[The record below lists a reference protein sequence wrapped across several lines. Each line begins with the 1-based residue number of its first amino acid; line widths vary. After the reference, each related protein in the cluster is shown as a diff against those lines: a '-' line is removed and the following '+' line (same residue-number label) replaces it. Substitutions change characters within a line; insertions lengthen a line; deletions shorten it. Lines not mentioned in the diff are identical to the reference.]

1 MFPLESA
8 DSTTHRI
15 TIEHRNMKRFT
26 SKLFFDRRDH
36 ELIRVVNAAG
46 NTSGR
51 QEFARKRYYPVF
63 HPNGIKEMS
72 ESKGLRIAYA
82 VAHLL
87 NSLEVGALED
97 RIDALRMLH
106 AEAIDAA
113 TGPMPKNTA
122 RVLLEL
128 MKDLVRSDGDYQR
141 QLILAHDFRI
151 AAFGKPR
158 IVRRQ
163 LRRYRLLEMPE
174 EWNQLTFDDHVHDA
188 NTKGRKTPTHLIM
201 DAWIKGIRRLR
212 VIHYNFIEPRFA
224 AELFSAAQIM
234 NIDLRIGV
242 EFYGRFRDQY
252 VQLIWVP
259 RGFADTQDFLCFLAE
274 PHVMALM
281 DQGRVVSHY
290 QQEHVMALL
299 QKFNTHY
306 LQEIK
311 NSFDLELAPI
321 DEDTF
326 LKFVGIGQKSKVHLS
341 EYIQNRMID
350 ALQARIKELKGRYA
364 DSDSEAQKK
373 IDAWIT
379 AMDLLDIEV
388 TVKEFLKRENNPEI
402 AYPEVPHP
410 DANIP
415 ELLTL
420 TAPEVLNRLA
430 ALRSGYRVTLNLSNL
445 KVEDVLELL
454 YDCQGGIT
462 RLEIFNLKD
471 YIEGKTGHLPGI
483 NRLQQAINRESIIT
497 LKQVVRDIISQVEA
511 LNYHDKQDRI
521 AKLTAILHDL
531 PSLKVLYRETPL
543 KSRIGSDSTGRS
555 YKAFGMGLA
564 VKETLPLRAQ
574 REIHLHQSGH
584 VREVLPLRLTAYPRN
599 IYIPYRAEPPLHP
612 VLYHVSLSA
621 PFLNWIG
628 FKCQRSWEVESAS
641 TRMAQNGNIVTLG
654 GIRRQETK
662 GGGLDQEIHAH
673 TPQHFS
679 WRYLNTRTKNILKV
693 MLGFIP
699 AFATFALT
707 KDWWLL
713 AYFGAFIWFGITGL
727 RNILQS
733 VLGGGGFRR
742 SPLLRWDDYVSWDRI
757 TDSLLYTG
765 FSVPLLEYLVKTVIL
780 DRSFGITT
788 ATHTVLLYTFM
799 GLANGIYLVTH
810 NVLRGLPK
818 AAAYGNF
825 FRSVLSIP
833 IAIVLNAILSSV
845 LPMAGVINPDA
856 ALQKWAAVIS
866 KTASDF
872 MAGIIEGLVDRYA
885 NIRLRLRDYRQKFKA
900 ILDEYAELELL
911 YPDLQAFKI
920 LKAGS
925 AEKKMAKEQA
935 AELEHVIMLH
945 ALDLLYFWMYQPRS
959 QSAFVKFLAAL
970 SEDERHILVSSQFT
984 LQRHREISQLFIDGI
999 FGTNFPKPL
1008 SFYLSR
1014 YSEYLESIKL
1024 LGLGEDA

>member
-1 MFPLESA
+1 
-8 DSTTHRI
+8 
-15 TIEHRNMKRFT
+15 MKRLT
-26 SKLFFDRRDH
+26 SKFFFDRRDH
-36 ELIRVVNAAG
+36 ELIRIVNAADHR
-46 NTSGR
+46 SGR

-87 NSLEVGALED
+87 NSLEVGAVED
-97 RIDALRMLH
+97 RIDALRMLR
-106 AEAIDAA
+106 AEAIDA
-113 TGPMPKNTA
+113 TSGPMPKNTA

-128 MKDLVRSDGDYQR
+128 MKELVRSDGDYQR
-141 QLILAHDFRI
+141 QLTLAHDFRI

-242 EFYGRFRDQY
+242 EFYARFRDKY
-252 VQLIWVP
+252 IQLIWVP

-290 QQEHVMALL
+290 QQAHVMALL
-299 QKFNTHY
+299 EKFNTHY
-306 LQEIK
+306 LKQIK
-311 NSFDLELAPI
+311 DSFDLELAPL
-321 DEDTF
+321 DEADF
-326 LKFVGIGQKSKVHLS
+326 LRFVGIGQKSRVHLS
-341 EYIQNRMID
+341 EYIQNRMLD
-350 ALQARIKELKGRYA
+350 ALRARIIELKGRYTA
-364 DSDSEAQKK
+364 VGNQARKEIDSW
-373 IDAWIT
+373 IDA
-379 AMDLLDIEV
+379 MRRLDIET
-388 TVKEFLKRENNPEI
+388 TVRAFLKPENNPEI

-410 DANIP
+410 DENIP

-420 TAPEVLNRLA
+420 SAPEILNRLA

-454 YDCQGGIT
+454 YDCQGNIT

-471 YIEGKTGHLPGI
+471 HIEGKTAHLPDI

-497 LKQVVRDIISQVEA
+497 LKQVVRTIISQVEA
-511 LNYHDKQDRI
+511 SDYDDKEDRI

-531 PSLKVLYRETPL
+531 PSLKILYQETPL

-574 REIHLHQSGH
+574 REIQLHHQSGH
-584 VREVLPLRLTAYPRN
+584 VRQVLPLRLTAYPRRT
-599 IYIPYRAEPPLHP
+599 YIPYRLEPPLHP
-612 VLYHVSLSA
+612 VLYRFSLSA

-628 FKCQRSWEVESAS
+628 FKCRKSWEVESAS

-662 GGGLDQEIHAH
+662 GDIPARAV
-673 TPQHFS
+673 PIKAPRHFS

-713 AYFGAFIWFGITGL
+713 AYFGAFIWFGITCF

-765 FSVPLLEYLVKTVIL
+765 FSVPLLDYLVKTVLL

-788 ATHTVLLYTFM
+788 TNHAILLYTFM
-799 GLANGIYLVTH
+799 ALANGSYLLTH
-810 NVLRGLPK
+810 NILRGLPK
-818 AAAYGNF
+818 VAAYGNF
-825 FRSVLSIP
+825 FRSILSIP
-833 IAIVLNAILSSV
+833 IAIALNALLGSV
-845 LPMAGVINPDA
+845 LPLAGVIHQDVV
-856 ALQKWAAVIS
+856 LQKWAAVIS
-866 KTASDF
+866 KTASDV
-872 MAGIIEGLVDRYA
+872 MAGIIEGLADRYA

-911 YPDLQAFKI
+911 YPDLQAFDV
-920 LKAGS
+920 LKVGVI
-925 AEKKMAKEQA
+925 EKSTTKVQA
-935 AELEHVIMLH
+935 VELEQVIMLH
-945 ALDLLYFWMYQPRS
+945 ALDLLYFWMYQPRA
-959 QSAFVKFLAAL
+959 QSAFVKFLASL

-999 FGTNFPKPL
+999 LGANFPKPL

-1014 YSEYLESIKL
+1014 YPEYLESIKL
-1024 LGLGEDA
+1024 LGFKEVA